1 MYLKEYLKIIQQ
13 NFATQIGEE
22 ELFRLLFD
30 SIILPLNLTNSNG
43 EPLDY
48 SKSYISSILNRNRPI
63 PSVLRENYYNPKVI
77 DGLTEYFEQNIV
89 KELIPAREEI
99 CYQLMSLVTNDSSI
113 SPIGKSNL
121 QMIAHPA
128 TLSVFLAQLLGYTL
142 SPNTFEPSA
151 KKGTD
156 NSTLRILSIDES
168 ERLSSLLC
176 LKDFSPKFISLKKY
190 LMTIDTL
197 INEINTMPYDPRKK
211 VIEFKSISSVAL
223 HIDTS
228 NPITISD
235 ENIKKIMEF
244 ASIQKVKLSN
254 DFFEL
259 GDVYTSHAPALFA
272 HSIKG
277 GEKSKMKY
285 YRIQEL
291 LQTINQLEKWY
302 PIEQFFSQYQFVD
315 LVLENIGDSPQQ
327 NVSVTLD
334 FPMDSLCTADI
345 LYDANPTVLRTLM
358 DEFSVPESLGI
369 PETSDYLCYD
379 DADLSSKLQY
389 SSPIFLQQEY
399 PSRAEILSDFND
411 EYIYKIYKKDNL
423 VQLKI
428 DFPEIMQ
435 NTSIAFP
442 TSIILKE
449 KIESISYT
457 LHSRNSPNIISG
469 RIKVR

>member
-13 NFATQIGEE
+13 NFTSQIGEE

-63 PSVLRENYYNPKVI
+63 PSALRENYYNPKVI
-77 DGLTEYFEQNIV
+77 DGITEYFEENIV
-89 KELIPAREEI
+89 KELIPEKNEI
-99 CYQLMSLVTNDSSI
+99 CYQLMSLVANDSSI

-142 SPNTFEPSA
+142 NPNTLEPFA
-151 KKGTD
+151 KKEND
-156 NSTLRILSIDES
+156 SSTLHILSIDES
-168 ERLSSLLC
+168 EGLSSSLC
-176 LKDFSPKFISLKKY
+176 LKDFSPKFNSTKEY
-190 LMTIDTL
+190 LMKIDTL
-197 INEINTMPYDPRKK
+197 INEINAMPYDPRKK
-211 VIEFKSISSVAL
+211 IFEFKSISSVAL

-235 ENIKKIMEF
+235 ENVKKIMEF
-244 ASIQKVKLSN
+244 ASIRKAKLSN

-259 GDVYTSHAPALFA
+259 GDVYTSHSPTLFA

-315 LVLENIGDSPQQ
+315 LALENTGSSPQQ

-334 FPMDSLCTADI
+334 FPIDSLCTADI
-345 LYDANPTVLRTLM
+345 LYDANPAILRTLM
-358 DEFSVPESLGI
+358 DEFSVPESIGI
-369 PETSDYLCYD
+369 PETSDYLSYED
-379 DADLSSKLQY
+379 GDLSANLQY
-389 SSPIFLQQEY
+389 STQIFLRQEY
-399 PSRAEILSDFND
+399 PTKSEILSDFND
-411 EYIYKIYKKDNL
+411 EYMYKIYRKGNSMK
-423 VQLKI
+423 LKI
-428 DFPEIMQ
+428 DFPEIIQ
-435 NTSIAFP
+435 NTAIAFP

-469 RIKVR
+469 RIKIR